1 MKTKK
6 ADKGP
11 EGGRSAATTAAL
23 HGHWVALVHHNF
35 IAVVIFHTE
44 YRTKISAG
52 FHISNKNYKKGRF
65 YSFIIGIM
73 SEKREISVGLPGF
86 FTFNTLPDT
95 A

>member
-6 ADKGP
+6 AD
-11 EGGRSAATTAAL
+11 RSPRGERLAATTAAL
-23 HGHWVALVHHNF
+23 HGHWGALVHHNF
-35 IAVVIFHTE
+35 IAVVIFHTK
-44 YRTKISAG
+44 YKTKISEA

-86 FTFNTLPDT
+86 FTFNTLPDP